1 MAEDTFVVEVVAF
14 VASIS
19 QEKSNSL
26 VFLDNQLGKQV
37 VDRVEDTSLGQ
48 QPLSLDILLDMQEV
62 GMAVDTL
69 EGVVPS
75 S

>member
-1 MAEDTFVVEVVAF
+1 MVEVVAF
-14 VASIS
+14 VASIL

-48 QPLSLDILLDMQEV
+48 QPYSLDTQLDMQEV
-62 GMAVDTL
+62 DMVEDTL
-69 EGVVPS
+69 EGVGPS

>member
-1 MAEDTFVVEVVAF
+1 MVEDTFVVEVVAF
-14 VASIS
+14 VASIL
-19 QEKSNSL
+19 QEKSNSW
-26 VFLDNQLGKQV
+26 VFLDNLLGKKV

-62 GMAVDTL
+62 DMAVGTL